1 MTVPPGQLK
10 GHSKKAVISAE
21 DRKKVRLCRGTRFR
35 WLYSLYSCAP
45 QDPFGDVIKKIMYA
59 IHQHAQLTPNSDLGS
74 QNYEQWV
81 VQMER
86 KGQPGVLFLSRSS
99 TCFYSETSLN
109 PLNPQLY

>member
-10 GHSKKAVISAE
+10 RHSKKTVIPAE
-21 DRKKVRLCRGTRFR
+21 DRKEVCLCRGTRFS
-35 WLYSLYSCAP
+35 WLYSLYSGTP
-45 QDPFGDVIKKIMYA
+45 QDPFGDVIKKIMHA

-81 VQMER
+81 VQMEH
-86 KGQPGVLFLSRSS
+86 KGQPSVLVLSRSS